1 MARVYWIAR
10 NVFRGLL
17 SKRALYVWAAAILLM
32 LLRSGPAIFLSDRNP
47 GFQAFL
53 RANAISSALDTW
65 ALLALAAAL
74 FLGAASVGGEKT
86 GKTIPTVL
94 SRPVHRWEFL
104 VGHLFGVM
112 AFSLVSLVIGLVLA
126 SGLALYMGIAI
137 DTGRVAIAMGETT
150 AAVMLFAASGIAL
163 GANASVALAAGVT
176 VLLAFLPPL
185 VETLRNDDKP
195 WQHYT
200 GSVLHYLTPPGYSSH
215 YTGIA
220 WADPPSTANFPGFR
234 GRSAMERPVIDY
246 RDATK
251 RLSTNV
257 AYGLAYFLIGIVIF
271 TRKDAKLGT

>member
-1 MARVYWIAR
+1 
-10 NVFRGLL
+10 
-17 SKRALYVWAAAILLM
+17 
-32 LLRSGPAIFLSDRNP
+32 
-47 GFQAFL
+47 
-53 RANAISSALDTW
+53 
-65 ALLALAAAL
+65 
-74 FLGAASVGGEKT
+74 
-86 GKTIPTVL
+86 
-94 SRPVHRWEFL
+94 
-104 VGHLFGVM
+104 
-112 AFSLVSLVIGLVLA
+112 
-126 SGLALYMGIAI
+126 MGIAI

-185 VETLRNDDKP
+185 VETLRHDSKP

-200 GSVLHYLTPPGYSSH
+200 GTVLHYLTPPGYSSH
-215 YTGIA
+215 YAGIA
-220 WADPPSTANFPGFR
+220 WADPPRTANLPGFR

-271 TRKDAKLGT
+271 TRKDAKLGS